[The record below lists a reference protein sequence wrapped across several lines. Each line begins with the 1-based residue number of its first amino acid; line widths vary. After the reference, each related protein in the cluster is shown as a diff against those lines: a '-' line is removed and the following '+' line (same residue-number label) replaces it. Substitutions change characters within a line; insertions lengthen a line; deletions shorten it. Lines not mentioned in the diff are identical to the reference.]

1 MVASDWG
8 GRIGL
13 VLLTLVVLLAIV
25 GPAFEPHSPVES
37 IGIPGSGPTS
47 GAPLGLDYLG
57 RDVLS
62 RLLAGGRSTLL
73 LGLAATALTYLV
85 GITVGLMAGYA
96 RSLLDPVLMRG
107 VDVLLSFPALLVMLL
122 LVTAFGGGRLVLVCA
137 AALVL
142 FPGVGRLVRTATL
155 EVSTKSYVEAA
166 VARGER
172 TAAILR
178 REILPNIT
186 GPIIADVG
194 IRFSWSIILIASV
207 NYLGLGLR
215 PPTADWGL
223 MISENRQI
231 ISTNPLALLAP
242 AIVIA
247 VLIIAV
253 NLVGDA
259 YVRQRERSGS

>member
-1 MVASDWG
+1 M
-8 GRIGL
+8 
-13 VLLTLVVLLAIV
+13 
-25 GPAFEPHSPVES
+25 
-37 IGIPGSGPTS
+37 
-47 GAPLGLDYLG
+47 
-57 RDVLS
+57 
-62 RLLAGGRSTLL
+62 
-73 LGLAATALTYLV
+73 
-85 GITVGLMAGYA
+85 
-96 RSLLDPVLMRG
+96 
-107 VDVLLSFPALLVMLL
+107 
-122 LVTAFGGGRLVLVCA
+122 
-137 AALVL
+137 
-142 FPGVGRLVRTATL
+142 
-155 EVSTKSYVEAA
+155 
-166 VARGER
+166 
-172 TAAILR
+172 R

-259 YVRQRERSGS
+259 YVRQIEQYRQLSHVMLTRKLAAAPPVLPLMRISVADVLAKIASAP